1 MQKPAPIQHERSLTR
16 SLVPGLALVATV
28 AAIGLFWWWLGQAVP
43 MREAAPQKLQCMSY
57 APFRGEQ
64 SPLYGGTHIP
74 AAQIEDDLRRLKQL
88 TDCVRTYSMELG
100 LDQLPEIARRLGMK
114 VIQGLWLSNKPD
126 KNRIE
131 IDGVVALA
139 KKYPDVIQSIV
150 VGNEVLLR
158 GELSAVDLGNI
169 IREVKG
175 KVPMPVTYAD
185 VWEFWQR
192 NRDLQGAVD
201 FVTIHILPY
210 WEDFPIGAKD
220 AAAHVISIREKMG
233 GVFPGKDILIG
244 ETGWPSQ
251 GRMREGALPSPV
263 NQALILQELLAQ
275 AQKRGYRVNVIEA
288 FDQPWKRGLE
298 GTVGGFW
305 GLFDG
310 TTREPKFDWGKP
322 VSNHPLWRWQAGFGA
337 AFALL
342 IFAAA
347 GFNRAGSVSPQRWIA
362 VAAVA
367 VAGGSMMGLA
377 IERMTVESLHLSGWL
392 HSIALVALAAA
403 IPPLAAIALV
413 RDTGMPSFGE
423 VLTRGNA
430 RDLSWLAVG
439 LGFLAVLVTVF
450 AVQLALGLVFDPRYR
465 DFPYSPL
472 TAAIVPVV
480 LVALICP
487 RSGGDR
493 RAERVAG
500 AALALSAVYIAI
512 NESFANWQ
520 SLWFCALIAALGLIL
535 LRPQPAAAPGS
546 Q

>member
-1 MQKPAPIQHERSLTR
+1 M
-16 SLVPGLALVATV
+16 PGLVLAATV
-28 AAIGLFWWWLGQAVP
+28 AAVVLFWWWLGQAVP
-43 MREAAPQKLQCMSY
+43 MPAGAAAAPQKLQCMSY

-64 SPLYGGTHIP
+64 SPLYGRTHIP

-100 LDQLPEIARRLGMK
+100 LDQVPEIAQRLGMK
-114 VIQGLWLSNKPD
+114 VLQGLWLSNKPD
-126 KNRIE
+126 KNRAE

-139 KKYPDVIQSIV
+139 RKYPDVIQSVV

-192 NRDLQGAVD
+192 NRDLQDAVD

-220 AAAHVISIREKMG
+220 AGAHVISIREKMG
-233 GVFPGKDILIG
+233 TVFPGKDILIG

-251 GRMREGALPSPV
+251 GRMREAALPSQV

-322 VSNHPLWRWQAGFGA
+322 VSNHSLWRWQAAFGA
-337 AFALL
+337 AFAVL

-347 GFNRAGSVSPQRWIA
+347 GINRAGSVSLQRWMAI
-362 VAAVA
+362 AAVA
-367 VAGGSMMGLA
+367 LAGGSMMGLA
-377 IERMTVESLHLSGWL
+377 VERMTIESLHLGGWL
-392 HSIALVALAAA
+392 HSIALVALAAI

-413 RDTGMPSFGE
+413 RDTGLPTFGE
-423 VLTRGNA
+423 VLTRRNGGN
-430 RDLSWLAVG
+430 LSWVAVG
-439 LGFLAVLVTVF
+439 LGFLAALATVF

-480 LVALICP
+480 LVALI
-487 RSGGDR
+487 
-493 RAERVAG
+493 
-500 AALALSAVYIAI
+500 
-512 NESFANWQ
+512 
-520 SLWFCALIAALGLIL
+520 
-535 LRPQPAAAPGS
+535 
-546 Q
+546 

>member
-1 MQKPAPIQHERSLTR
+1 MQKPAPIQHERSLSGT
-16 SLVPGLALVATV
+16 LLPALGLVAVV
-28 AAIGLFWWWLGQAVP
+28 AAIGLCWWWLGRPVP
-43 MREAAPQKLQCMSY
+43 MPSAATPEKLQCMSY
-57 APFRGEQ
+57 APFRGQQ
-64 SPLYGGTHIP
+64 SPLHGGTHIP
-74 AAQIEDDLRRLKQL
+74 PAQIEDDLRRLKQL

-100 LDQLPEIARRLGMK
+100 LDAVPEIARRIGMK

-126 KNRIE
+126 RNRIE
-131 IDGVVALA
+131 IDAVVALA
-139 KKYPDVIQSIV
+139 RKYPDVIQSVV

-175 KVPMPVTYAD
+175 KVPVPVTYAD

-192 NRDLQGAVD
+192 NRDLQDAVD

-210 WEDFPIGAKD
+210 WEDFPIGARD

-233 GVFPGKDILIG
+233 TVFAGKDILIG

-251 GRMREGALPSPV
+251 GRMREAALPSQV

-298 GTVGGFW
+298 GTVGGYW

-310 TTREPKFDWGKP
+310 ATRAPKFDWGKP
-322 VSNHPLWRWQAGFGA
+322 VSNHPLWGWQAAFGA
-337 AFALL
+337 AFAVL

-347 GFNRAGSVSPQRWIA
+347 LFNRAGPVSPRRWLA

-367 VAGGSMMGLA
+367 FAGGSMVGLA
-377 IERMTVESLHLSGWL
+377 VERMAIESLHLGGWL
-392 HSIALVALAAA
+392 HSIALVALAVA
-403 IPPLAAIALV
+403 IPPLASIALV
-413 RDTGMPSFGE
+413 RDVGLPSFGE
-423 VLTRGNA
+423 ILTRGNA
-430 RDLSWLAVG
+430 RDLPWVAVA
-439 LGFLAVLVTVF
+439 LGILTAVLTVLSVELSF
-450 AVQLALGLVFDPRYR
+450 GLVFDPRYR

-480 LVALICP
+480 LVALVCP
-487 RSGGDR
+487 RSGAVR
-493 RAERVAG
+493 LAERVAG
-500 AALALSAVYIAI
+500 GALALSAVYVAF

-520 SLWFCALIAALGLIL
+520 SLWFCALTLALGLIL
-535 LRPQPAAAPGS
+535 LRPRPAAAPG
-546 Q
+546 